1 MIYLQLTG
9 GLGNQLFQYAFA
21 RAVQAETGEK
31 MAVNIYGFRFDRQR
45 DYALSVFELSSNVI
59 VLNEKKGKR
68 QWRYAQLLNH
78 LLFALKKSN
87 GEENFLR
94 LTKYGLFF
102 TFDIYQHHK
111 YILSKSKNKY
121 IFGTFQTEKYFCDIK
136 EQILK
141 DFQVK
146 MPLRKELKEVIKQIQ
161 LCESVCVHVRR
172 GDYISN
178 EKDKDILNVCSEEYY
193 IQAMKWVSQQVDN
206 PVFYI
211 FSNSHEDIEWI
222 KENYSWEQQNIRYM
236 DMNNKD
242 YEELMLM
249 SACRHFIIANSTY
262 SWWAQYLGEYEGKKV
277 AAPSRWFEG
286 NQDASDIY
294 MSTWK
299 IIEV

>member
-21 RAVQAETGEK
+21 RALQVQTGEK
-31 MAVNIYGFRFDRQR
+31 LAINIYGFRFDCQR

-59 VLNEKKGKR
+59 VLNEKRGKR
-68 QWRYAQLLNH
+68 QWKYAQLLNH

-87 GEENFLR
+87 GAENFR
-94 LTKYGLFF
+94 KLTKYGLFF
-102 TFDIYQHHK
+102 TFDIYKYHE
-111 YILSKSKNKY
+111 YILSSINDKY
-121 IFGTFQTEKYFCDIK
+121 IFGTFQTEKYFCNIR
-136 EQILK
+136 ELILK

-146 MPLRKELKEVIKQIQ
+146 VPLRKEVKEEINQVRA
-161 LCESVCVHVRR
+161 CESVSVHVRR
-172 GDYISN
+172 GDYITN
-178 EKDKDILNVCSEEYY
+178 EKDKDILNICSEQYY
-193 IQAMKWVSQQVDN
+193 IQAMEWVSQQVDN

-222 KENYSWEQQNIRYM
+222 KENYSLGQKNIRYI

-249 SACRHFIIANSTY
+249 SACRHFVIANSTY
-262 SWWAQYLGEYEGKKV
+262 SWWAQYLGEYKGKKV
-277 AAPSRWFEG
+277 VAPSRWFEG

-294 MSTWK
+294 MSTWE